1 MRFGPALLLLIA
13 LCIPSSRLYAEV
25 PVDSTKVPVTQVPAK
40 YLGEVDTK
48 VQSIDQSLTSQTTR
62 YLNKLSGL
70 EARILK
76 KLHKA
81 DSSSTAKLPSA
92 NYQQLEAQMQHPVIG
107 AGGSGVNYVPSLDT
121 LQTTLKFLQSQQGTG
136 SPTGLSALPSG
147 SSAQLTQTSAQVQQL
162 QANLNTSA
170 LVQQYIT
177 QRKQELAQLLSQ
189 YTHLPPGVTQAF
201 TQFKATGYYYSQ
213 QVQQYKAMLN
223 NPQKME
229 QTAIAVLS
237 KLPAYQQYLT
247 KYSVLASLFQ
257 LPAGYGNSTALQGL
271 QTQSQI
277 QSLVQQAGATSGGSA
292 GAVQQQL
299 QGAQTQITNI
309 QNSLAKYGAGGQN
322 LDMPNFQPNS
332 QKTKTLL
339 KRLEYGM
346 NVQFAK
352 SAYDFPATGN
362 LGLTIGYKINDKS
375 TIGVGASYNIGLG
388 TGWNFIQFTNQGVG
402 LRSYMDWKIK
412 KTYYVTGG
420 YELNYMSQFASIEQ
434 LQNRSA
440 WQPSALIGLEK
451 KYKIS
456 SKLTGD
462 MQLLFDALYRQ
473 EIPQG
478 QAIKFRVGY
487 NF

>member
-1 MRFGPALLLLIA
+1 MRPCFALLMLFCVHPFCTCLLA
-13 LCIPSSRLYAEV
+13 QQAV
-25 PVDSTKVPVTQVPAK
+25 
-40 YLGEVDTK
+40 VDTALHGVQPLPAQYLDK
-48 VQSIDQSLTSQTTR
+48 VAGQAQSVNQALTRKTTQ
-62 YLNKLSGL
+62 YLNKFSRI
-70 EARILK
+70 EAKLLH
-76 KLHKA
+76 KLHPA
-81 DSSSTAKLPSA
+81 DTSVASKLLPAQYASLA
-92 NYQQLEAQMQHPVIG
+92 GQMQQPVTG
-107 AGGSGVNYVPSLDT
+107 AGSSGVNYVPSLDT
-121 LQTTLKFLQSQQGTG
+121 LQTTLKFLQSQPG
-136 SPTGLSALPSG
+136 SMTGLSG
-147 SSAQLTQTSAQVQQL
+147 SSVQLARASSQVQQL

-177 QRKQELAQLLSQ
+177 QRKQELSQLLSQ

-223 NPQKME
+223 NPRQME
-229 QTAIAVLS
+229 QAAVTILS
-237 KLPAYQQYLT
+237 KLPQYQQFLA
-247 KYSVLASLFQ
+247 KYSILASLFQ
-257 LPAGYGNSTALQGL
+257 LPAGYGSSAALQGL
-271 QTQSQI
+271 QTQTQI
-277 QSLVQQAGATSGGSA
+277 QSLVQQSGAASGGGM
-292 GAVQQQL
+292 GAVQQQM
-299 QGAQTQITNI
+299 QGAQTQITSI
-309 QNSLAKYGAGGQN
+309 QNSLSKYGVGGQN
-322 LDMPNFQPNS
+322 LDMTNFQPNS

-339 KRLEYGM
+339 KRLEYGV

-352 SAYDFPATGN
+352 SSYDFPSTGA

-388 TGWNFIQFTNQGVG
+388 TGWNFIQFTNQGAG
-402 LRSYMDWKIK
+402 LRSFMDWKIK

-440 WQPSALIGLEK
+440 WEPSALIGLEK

-456 SKLTGD
+456 SKLTGN

-478 QAIKFRVGY
+478 QMIKFRVGY

>member
-1 MRFGPALLLLIA
+1 MRFGSALLLLIV
-13 LCIPSSRLYAEV
+13 LCILSSRLYAQGA
-25 PVDSTKVPVTQVPAK
+25 VDTAKVSVTEVPAK
-40 YLGEVDTK
+40 YFQEVDTK
-48 VQSIDQSLTSQTTR
+48 AQSIDQSLTSQTTR
-62 YLNKLSGL
+62 YLNKLSSL
-70 EARILK
+70 EARILR

-81 DSSSTAKLPSA
+81 DSSSAGRLPPT

-107 AGGSGVNYVPSLDT
+107 AGASGVNYVPSLDT
-121 LQTTLKFLQSQQGTG
+121 LQTTLKFLQSTQ
-136 SPTGLSALPSG
+136 TGLSNSPP
-147 SSAQLTQTSAQVQQL
+147 QLTQATAQVQQL

-247 KYSVLASLFQ
+247 KYSILASLFQ
-257 LPAGYGNSTALQGL
+257 LPAGYGGSTALQGL

-332 QKTKTLL
+332 QKTKTFL
-339 KRLEYGM
+339 KRIEYGV

-388 TGWNFIQFTNQGVG
+388 TGWNFIQFTSQGAG

-420 YELNYMSQFASIEQ
+420 YELNYMSQFANIEQ

-440 WQPSALIGLEK
+440 WQPSALIGVEK

-456 SKLTGD
+456 SKLTGN

-478 QAIKFRVGY
+478 QAIKFRIGY